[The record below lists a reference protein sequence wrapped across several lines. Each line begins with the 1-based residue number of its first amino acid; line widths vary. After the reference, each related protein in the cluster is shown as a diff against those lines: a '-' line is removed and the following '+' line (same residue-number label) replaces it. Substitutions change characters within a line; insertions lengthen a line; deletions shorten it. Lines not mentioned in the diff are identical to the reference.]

1 MFEYLSTSEQV
12 DAVRKAQRQ
21 KPSGGIDPTKIE
33 AYSKLYALEVDA
45 TEAAESFLARV
56 VEASEA
62 PSEETGLSS
71 SLRIDTV
78 QQMLS
83 SVPGVDGS
91 RFDLTGFEACKEYG
105 I

>member
-1 MFEYLSTSEQV
+1 MSNSEQV
-12 DAVRKAQRQ
+12 DAACKAKRQ
-21 KPSGGIDPTKIE
+21 KTSGGIDPTKIE

-45 TEAAESFLARV
+45 TEAAQIFLAKV

-62 PSEETGLSS
+62 LSEEPGLSS

-83 SVPGVDGS
+83 SEPGVDES
-91 RFDLTGFEACKEYG
+91 RFDLTGIEACTVYG